1 MAALLSPLQL
11 QAGASLLQNQGIR
24 VNPDLEEQITLYQAN
39 PTIAP
44 IRDTIANGAGVLA
57 NATIASLQ
65 TLASNSCPALADSI
79 PQAFVNP
86 YPPTNT
92 VSTVFSVTS
101 PTTSDPGLTGMITL
115 ITDKYLGNGDVG
127 KFAQLLSAAQGYC
140 VTTNVFINSAVNA
153 NSGYL
158 GSTFTDMD
166 NLITGDLTQVNL
178 DTKNFGNDLAN
189 LGEAINLA
197 TLDDFGSPLALLQQL
212 IKKSGVTSPIIV
224 ALANQGINENIIL
237 ELGNPELVITDTVQ
251 KQIYAAMTTIT
262 GDDLTQ
268 ILAILGVTTVNITC
282 LADLLNPV
290 KLFPNSFST
299 LTTPVCSG
307 DSCHPE
313 SNVTIDIGQVIF
325 QTRTP
330 PTSDNP
336 VYQVSNEAWSPFM
349 NTNAV
354 WEFTGGTVFSTRA
367 QTDVSPQTWPAWSP
381 FMNTNGVWN
390 SDIFSL
396 SFVRNY
402 TVTFPAS
409 GMYSFTSQCDNYA
422 TVSLDGNQILYV
434 SGFQGDP
441 QVNNIYVNAGTYTL
455 TINATNSG
463 SYSGGNP
470 AAFALIVASSPGSG
484 SSSFSRT
491 YTIEAPAAG
500 TYTITAQADN
510 TGEVIIDNDLANAF
524 AFAGFTGTPYTKNIT
539 LTQGTHEIEINGTN
553 SGGPAG
559 IAVTVVSAFSTRPT
573 PRCGLRGIY
582 IPNITGYSSDAAVPQ
597 LTEIEYNYRKL
608 FGRESD
614 IQGYQYWVAS
624 GLTGARL
631 INAMLESASP
641 ADLQY
646 YQTRLRLGTFPIYSN
661 QLGPSPTGAVTSS
674 VNTALINQLPDNSLG
689 INYLRLSKIIP
700 EDQALAD
707 RALAVSLQQITNIG
721 KITLQQ
727 LARAYQNVETNKDLP
742 AINSQ
747 FQPVSQDAL
756 DYFKNGMAK
765 GTGEN
770 GTILLADVIGSASGT
785 VVVGAMSNVV
795 SALGNLAGSLSTL
808 TTIYDIML
816 DTVNGVYGDPSTG
829 PITGLPSPYDAGEP
843 YANADVFL
851 NTVMIPAAQAEI
863 TNIQSGD
870 LANTSALNEAFT
882 SIGTQLAQEY
892 YFQKAATI
900 DVNQLSGNSQ
910 ASIQTLIFALPAY
923 GKDTDAGGVAEYLED
938 IADITN
944 PGGQAIVA
952 TLREGRNRTV
962 LNESGL
968 NGSVNISSDPA
979 TPPPQAT
986 LIPSEYNRT
995 EALARIIT

>member
-1 MAALLSPLQL
+1 MTALLSPLQL
-11 QAGASLLQNQGIR
+11 QAATALLQNQGIH
-24 VNPDLEEQITLYQAN
+24 VNSNLKEQITLYQAN
-39 PTIAP
+39 PTVAA
-44 IRDTIANGAGVLA
+44 IRDTIVNGANVLA
-57 NATIASLQ
+57 NTTIATLQ
-65 TLASNSCPALADSI
+65 TLASSSCPALADSV

-86 YPPTNT
+86 YPPTTT
-92 VSTVFSVTS
+92 VNTVFSVTS
-101 PTTSDPGLTGMITL
+101 PNTSDPGLTGMITV
-115 ITDKYLGNGDVG
+115 IADSYLGNGDIG
-127 KFAQLLSAAQGYC
+127 KFSQLLSAAQGYC

-153 NSGYL
+153 KTGYL
-158 GSTFTDMD
+158 GDTFTDMD
-166 NLITGDLTQVNL
+166 NLVTGDLTQVNL

-189 LGEAINLA
+189 LGEAISLS
-197 TLDDFGSPLALLQQL
+197 TLDEFGSPLALLQQL
-212 IKKSGVTSPIIV
+212 IKKSGVTTPIII
-224 ALANQGINENIIL
+224 ALANQGISENIIL

-290 KLFPNSFST
+290 KLFPNSYST

-307 DSCHPE
+307 NSCYPK

-336 VYQVSNEAWSPFM
+336 VYPVSNEAWSPFM
-349 NTNAV
+349 NTNGV
-354 WEFTGGTVFSTRA
+354 WEFPGGTVFSTRA
-367 QTDVSPQTWPAWSP
+367 QTDVTPQSYPAWSP
-381 FMNTNGVWN
+381 FMNTNSVWN
-390 SDIFSL
+390 SDILSL

-402 TVTFPAS
+402 TVTFPVS
-409 GMYSFTSQCDNYA
+409 GMYSFTAQCDNYA
-422 TVSLDGNQILYV
+422 TVSLNDAQILYI

-441 QVNNIYVNAGTYTL
+441 QVTNIYVNAGTYTL
-455 TINATNSG
+455 NINATNSG

-470 AAFALIVASSPGSG
+470 AAFALIVASAPGSG

-491 YTIEAPAAG
+491 YTINAPASG

-510 TGEVIIDNDLANAF
+510 IGEVIIDNDLANAF

-559 IAVTVVSAFSTRPT
+559 IAVTVVSGFSTRPT
-573 PRCGLRGIY
+573 PKCGLRGIY
-582 IPNITGYSSDAAVPQ
+582 IPNITGYSSDVAVPQ
-597 LTEIEYNYRKL
+597 LTEVEYNYRKL
-608 FGRESD
+608 FGRASD
-614 IQGYQYWVAS
+614 NQGYQYWIAS
-624 GLTGARL
+624 GLTGAKL
-631 INAMLESASP
+631 IDAMLESALP
-641 ADLQY
+641 RDLQY

-661 QLGPSPTGAVTSS
+661 QIGPTPTGAVTSS

-689 INYLRLSKIIP
+689 INYSRLSKIIP

-727 LARAYQNVETNKDLP
+727 LARAYQNIETNKDLP
-742 AINSQ
+742 SINSQ
-747 FQPVSQDAL
+747 FQPVSQDTL

-770 GTILLADVIGSASGT
+770 GTILLADVIGSAGG
-785 VVVGAMSNVV
+785 VVVN
-795 SALGNLAGSLSTL
+795 SALRNVITAISNLSGDLDNL
-808 TTIYDIML
+808 TEIYEVML
-816 DTVNGVYGDPSTG
+816 GVVNGNYPDSSNPPDGIDIPS
-829 PITGLPSPYDAGEP
+829 GLPGTGT
-843 YANADVFL
+843 YANAD
-851 NTVMIPAAQAEI
+851 AAILALVALARAEI
-863 TNIQSGD
+863 TLIQSGD
-870 LANTSALNEAFT
+870 LANTAILNEAFT

-923 GKDTDAGGVAEYLED
+923 GKDTDAGGVAEFLED
-938 IADITN
+938 IADITT
-944 PGGQAIVA
+944 PGGQAVVA

-968 NGSVNISSDPA
+968 NGSVNISSDSA
-979 TPPPQAT
+979 IPPPQAT
-986 LIPSEYNRT
+986 LIPSEYNQT
-995 EALARIIT
+995 EALARIVT